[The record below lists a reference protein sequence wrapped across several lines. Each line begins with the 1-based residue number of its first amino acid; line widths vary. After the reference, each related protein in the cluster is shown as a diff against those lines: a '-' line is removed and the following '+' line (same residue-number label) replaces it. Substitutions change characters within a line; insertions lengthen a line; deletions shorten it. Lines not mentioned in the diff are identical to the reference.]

1 MSRYTSTTP
10 EDLRAML
17 EAIGVGSLE
26 ELFDRQVP
34 AGVRLG
40 RALDLP
46 PGMPEQA
53 GSPPCHHPER

>member
-1 MSRYTSTTP
+1 
-10 EDLRAML
+10 ML

-46 PGMPEQA
+46 PGMPEQ
-53 GSPPCHHPER
+53 EV